1 MIIPFVLVDEAVMRR
16 NAADV
21 GARRVI
27 RAWMAANVTTEE

>member
-21 GARRVI
+21 GAPSHLRLNGRE
-27 RAWMAANVTTEE
+27 RDN